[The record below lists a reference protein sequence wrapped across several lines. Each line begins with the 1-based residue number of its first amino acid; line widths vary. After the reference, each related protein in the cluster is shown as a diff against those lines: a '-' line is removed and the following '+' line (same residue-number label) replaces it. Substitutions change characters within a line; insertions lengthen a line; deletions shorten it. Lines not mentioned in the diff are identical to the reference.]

1 MGDLREKGNA
11 DAESKLDSRKKAALV
26 VVSLGAGRAS
36 EIYKYLSE
44 QEIEDLT
51 YAVAGMGKA
60 DGDEVE
66 ETLDEFYKYCLTH
79 KMMSD
84 GGVDYA
90 KDVLERAF
98 GASAAGNLLDKV
110 SKSLQSRPFS
120 FLAKADAKM
129 LVPLMQ
135 GERAQVIALILSY
148 MDSDQAAQV
157 LEQLPEGK
165 KISVLESIAV
175 MDRVSPE
182 AVAIVEEE
190 MKHKF
195 SSIKSSEGNKNLGGV
210 DYVADV
216 MNHVDRSSEK
226 KIFEILDQSNP
237 ELAKGIRDKMFVFED
252 ILDMDNRSVQRFV
265 RDCDVKD
272 IVYALKTATEE
283 MKEVFFSNMSKRM
296 AESVQEDLEVTTNIR
311 LKEVEEAQQR
321 IVMVIRR
328 LEEEGEVIIRK
339 GGAEDDII
347 V

>member
-1 MGDLREKGNA
+1 MDDLRETGNA
-11 DAESKLDSRKKAALV
+11 DAGVKLGSREKAALV
-26 VVSLGAGRAS
+26 VISLGAGRAS

-60 DGDEVE
+60 DDKQIES
-66 ETLDEFYKYCLTH
+66 TLDEFYKYCLTH
-79 KMMSD
+79 KMMAD
-84 GGVDYA
+84 GGMNYA

-110 SKSLQSRPFS
+110 SKSLQSQPFS
-120 FLAKADAKM
+120 FFAKADAKT
-129 LVPLMQ
+129 LVPLLQ

-157 LEQLPEGK
+157 LEQLPEEK
-165 KISVLESIAV
+165 RIAALESIAA

-190 MKHKF
+190 MKRKF
-195 SSIKSSEGNKNLGGV
+195 SAIKTSEGNKNLGGV

-216 MNHVDRSSEK
+216 MNHVDRSNER
-226 KIFEILDQSNP
+226 KIFEVLDRNNP
-237 ELAKGIRDKMFVFED
+237 DLAKSIRDKMFVFED

-272 IVYALKTATEE
+272 IVYALKTAADE

-328 LEEEGEVIIRK
+328 LEEEGELIIRK